1 MQKAASDPR
10 ACRGAVKPVWE
21 VQRVAVASANMNR
34 QKGTDPAPRE
44 PAFTETLQIGIVV
57 RDLDATMRSYVDNY
71 GIGPW
76 DIVEFNPGN
85 LKDFH
90 EHGKR
95 VGRSWRLAST
105 MIGRVQ
111 WELIEPLDDESV
123 YARFLAE
130 KGEGVHHIALAP
142 SNFDEAVAAQAERG
156 NELVLSGTFSG
167 YRVAYLAT
175 DRDLGVI
182 AEIFSPPADADA
194 TPDAISP

>member
-1 MQKAASDPR
+1 M
-10 ACRGAVKPVWE
+10 
-21 VQRVAVASANMNR
+21 
-34 QKGTDPAPRE
+34 RE
-44 PAFTETLQIGIVV
+44 PVFTETMQIGIVV
-57 RDLDATMRSYVDNY
+57 RDLAATMQRYVDDY

-76 DIVEFNPGN
+76 DIVEFHPEDAPD
-85 LKDFH
+85 LH
-90 EHGKR
+90 EHGKP

-130 KGEGVHHIALAP
+130 KGEGVHHIAVA
-142 SNFDEAVAAQAERG
+142 SSSFDEAVAAQAERG

-182 AEIFSPPADADA
+182 AEIFNPPADADA
-194 TPDAISP
+194 TPDATSP

>member
-1 MQKAASDPR
+1 M
-10 ACRGAVKPVWE
+10 
-21 VQRVAVASANMNR
+21 
-34 QKGTDPAPRE
+34 RE
-44 PAFTETLQIGIVV
+44 PVFTETMQIGIVV
-57 RDLDATMRSYVDNY
+57 RDLEATMQRYVDDY

-76 DIVEFNPGN
+76 DIAEFHPEDAPD
-85 LKDFH
+85 LH

-130 KGEGVHHIALAP
+130 KGEGVHHIAVA
-142 SNFDEAVAAQAERG
+142 SSSFDEAVAAQAEKG